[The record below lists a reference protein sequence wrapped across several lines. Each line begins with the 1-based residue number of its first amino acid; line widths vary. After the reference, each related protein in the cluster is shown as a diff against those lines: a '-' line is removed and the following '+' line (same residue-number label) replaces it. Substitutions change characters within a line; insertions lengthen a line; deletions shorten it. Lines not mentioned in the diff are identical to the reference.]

1 MKEARAI
8 FLYDGECGFCNATV
22 LFLLDNTEAHRLT
35 FCALQSD
42 RARALCTEH
51 GVDQIDF
58 STAYFFDGKR
68 MHTRSSAVL
77 RAISLS
83 NTPARFLAAGLV
95 VPKLIRDHCYSI
107 ISRFRKRI
115 PGLGENACRLLGTD
129 ERDRF
134 LSQ

>member
-1 MKEARAI
+1 MKRGGMFGGHYLCHSERSIAAAR
-8 FLYDGECGFCNATV
+8 L
-22 LFLLDNTEAHRLT
+22 
-35 FCALQSD
+35 
-42 RARALCTEH
+42 
-51 GVDQIDF
+51 
-58 STAYFFDGKR
+58 
-68 MHTRSSAVL
+68 
-77 RAISLS
+77 
-83 NTPARFLAAGLV
+83 LAAGLV